1 MVELNLLKDNR
12 LALVCQ
18 VAAVRLNVR
27 FFPFYYDPGD
37 LELKR
42 GDLVVVPYNNNE
54 EVGEVI
60 ALEVRS
66 SPYLQR
72 TLYPPVIR
80 YANEAEISQ
89 WQEQKQREREAIQ
102 FCKEKAKAH
111 GLIMKICDV
120 CMDRV
125 NRKVT
130 FHFTAQK
137 RIDFRELVKDLAAH
151 FKSRIEL
158 WQIGVRDEAKKL
170 DGYGVCGRR
179 LCCAAFITKFVPISV
194 KMAREQDLLIAPSK
208 ISGVCGRLMCCLAYE
223 QELYQELGKD
233 APPIGAIARTK
244 DLEAEIIDRNL
255 LLQLYV
261 LQDTQGKRYLVKRE
275 EILEVKIPE
284 NIEKIQRQLKEIK
297 EEVGEEEL
305 PPDDTEEEGNL

>member
-1 MVELNLLKDNR
+1 MVELNLLRDKR

-60 ALEVRS
+60 ALEIRS

-80 YANEAEISQ
+80 YANEAEIAQ

-102 FCKEKAKAH
+102 FCKEKAQAH

-120 CMDRV
+120 CLDRV

-137 RIDFRELVKDLAAH
+137 RIDFRELVKELAAH

-233 APPIGAIARTK
+233 APPIGAMARTK

-261 LQDTQGKRYLVKRE
+261 LQDAQGKRYMVKRE

-284 NIEKIQRQLKEIK
+284 NIERIQRQLKEIK

-305 PPDDTEEEGNL
+305 PPDDTEEEGTL